1 MQYESEVSENRKGY
15 MMSSEKL
22 VKPARNADDFFS
34 RYSVENPGVAA
45 SKVRNAYSDV
55 LVRFAH
61 DEGKKL
67 AGLIPDSKYAIGGS
81 LGYGALLQDNYD
93 VDLRLLLKAD
103 ATPAEIDEAV
113 YAIMQ
118 MGGYSNPRFISENGT
133 NYIWHLRKEVLDE
146 DLAAY
151 GLPEA
156 DLTLNV
162 QAESGY
168 GGIAA
173 VSAKLPT
180 EVIDRYIVAKELSAK
195 EGRACYTAVKD
206 HWKCF
211 VSWVKIHGYHFLDET
226 SMTAALKE
234 RVELFPLFLKDK
246 DKGGGDSSV
255 DVQASE

>member
-1 MQYESEVSENRKGY
+1 MQHEPEVSKTRKGY

-22 VKPARNADDFFS
+22 VRPARNADDFFS

-45 SKVRNAYSDV
+45 SKVRNSYSDV

-67 AGLIPDSKYAIGGS
+67 AELIPGSKYAIGGS

-133 NYIWHLRKEVLDE
+133 NYIWHLRKKVSGET
-146 DLAAY
+146 LAAY
-151 GLPEA
+151 GLSEA

-162 QAESGY
+162 QSVSLY
-168 GGIAA
+168 GGIAEI
-173 VSAKLPT
+173 SSKLPAA
-180 EVIDRYIVAKELSAK
+180 VIDRYLVAKDLSRK
-195 EGRACYTAVKD
+195 EGRECYAAVKEY
-206 HWKCF
+206 WKCF
-211 VSWVKIHGYHFLDET
+211 ISWIKSQGYHRLDSEE
-226 SMTAALKE
+226 MEHILNE
-234 RVELFPLFLKDK
+234 RVRLFPLFLTDGK
-246 DKGGGDSSV
+246 S
-255 DVQASE
+255 

>member
-1 MQYESEVSENRKGY
+1 
-15 MMSSEKL
+15 MSLEKP

-34 RYSVENPGVAA
+34 RYSVENPGAMAA
-45 SKVRNAYSDV
+45 NVRNSYSDV

-67 AGLIPDSKYAIGGS
+67 AKLVPDSKYAIGGS

-133 NYIWHLRKEVLDE
+133 NYIWHLRKKVSGET
-146 DLAAY
+146 LAAY
-151 GLPEA
+151 GLSEA

-162 QAESGY
+162 QSAVLY
-168 GGIAA
+168 GGIAEI
-173 VSAKLPT
+173 SSKLPPV
-180 EVIDRYIVAKELSAK
+180 VIDRYLVAKDLSRK
-195 EGRACYTAVKD
+195 EGRECYTAVKEY
-206 HWKCF
+206 WKCF
-211 VSWVKIHGYHFLDET
+211 INWIKSQGYHRLDSEA
-226 SMTAALKE
+226 MEHILNE
-234 RVELFPLFLKDK
+234 RVRLFPLFLAERSIKDE
-246 DKGGGDSSV
+246 V
-255 DVQASE
+255 DIG